1 MKEEKEMNIIIATH
15 GKFGEELKNS
25 AEMIL
30 GNLENVYSISL
41 LPEQSFED
49 FMNQADS
56 LLKKMSGTTIA
67 LVDLFGGTPSNVLT
81 VLTRKYGHHVIAG
94 LSMPLFI
101 EVYMSKDQQSD
112 TEVMQQ
118 FIASAQQAIVYTN
131 QVVEED

>member
-1 MKEEKEMNIIIATH
+1 MNIIIATH

-81 VLTRKYGHHVIAG
+81 VLTRKYEHHVIAG

>member
-81 VLTRKYGHHVIAG
+81 VLTRKYEHHVIAG

>member
-1 MKEEKEMNIIIATH
+1 MNIIIATH

-41 LPEQSFED
+41 LPQQSFED

-56 LLKKMSGTTIA
+56 LLRKMSGTTIA

-81 VLTRKYGHHVIAG
+81 VLTRKYEHHVIAG

-112 TEVMQQ
+112 TEIMQQ